1 MKKTNIN
8 DILPEELQ
16 HASGARL
23 VATFYSEAIAAL
35 EDAIEAIEQ
44 GDIERRYNSVVVA
57 TGLIAELAYALDE
70 DAGGEIAQNLGQ
82 LYVFILTHL
91 PRVNI
96 DNDPNPARNAI
107 RLLKPLRDAW
117 DELDT
122 RLDAETEAGHPVE
135 ATNIAGAGDNAAAA
149 LMTA

>member
-1 MKKTNIN
+1 MKKTDIN
-8 DILPEELQ
+8 DILPQELQ

-23 VATFYSEAIAAL
+23 VATFYNEAIAAL
-35 EDAIEAIEQ
+35 EDAVDAIAQ

-91 PRVNI
+91 PKVNI

-107 RLLKPLRDAW
+107 RLLTPLRDAW
-117 DELDT
+117 DELDA
-122 RLDAETEAGHPVE
+122 RLDAETETGHPVE
-135 ATNIAGAGDNAAAA
+135 ATNIAGAGDSAAAA